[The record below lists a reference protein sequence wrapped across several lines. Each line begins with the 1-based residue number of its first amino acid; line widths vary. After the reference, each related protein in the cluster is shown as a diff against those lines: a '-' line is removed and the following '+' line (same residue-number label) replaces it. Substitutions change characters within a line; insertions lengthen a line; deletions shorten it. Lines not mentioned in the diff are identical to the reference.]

1 MKKLIIATFTL
12 FCMACGSSEES
23 QFLEGKWIIAEMYS
37 SGVKGSS
44 QGWITFNGDGT
55 YSAKMQSDED
65 TRDGEWKVVGDVVH
79 LLQAE
84 IRDLNGNRYMEPFE
98 STWNYD
104 VVGNYLVL
112 EGLPDHGF
120 QEYKLILEKS
130 EDL

>member
-1 MKKLIIATFTL
+1 MRQL
-12 FCMACGSSEES
+12 FIFSLLFLLVGCGSESES

-37 SGVKGSS
+37 SGIKGSS
-44 QGWITFNGDGT
+44 RGWIAFNGDGT
-55 YSAKMQSDED
+55 YTAQMQNDED
-65 TRDGEWKVVGDVVH
+65 TRDGQWKVEGEIVH

-112 EGLPDHGF
+112 EGLAEHGF
-120 QEYKLILEKS
+120 QEYKLILERS